1 MWRRAPR
8 SSSETD
14 KFRLRHKMFHIPFCM
29 FKVSKKTQKNPHR
42 TTCQIYSKLTIK
54 IPERHLVLFLLLT
67 LNTFYTLFH
76 CYYCW
81 IWSNKS
87 RLNLRNSLQTR
98 NLFSVI
104 ERNILSYGL
113 GIFVELYV
121 FILIHST

>member
-67 LNTFYTLFH
+67 LNTFYQINPGWTWETIITDKKFVFSNWEKYIVLWAGDICRAICFH
-76 CYYCW
+76 SYSLN
-81 IWSNKS
+81 I
-87 RLNLRNSLQTR
+87 RLRKDK
-98 NLFSVI
+98 FSK
-104 ERNILSYGL
+104 R
-113 GIFVELYV
+113 
-121 FILIHST
+121 